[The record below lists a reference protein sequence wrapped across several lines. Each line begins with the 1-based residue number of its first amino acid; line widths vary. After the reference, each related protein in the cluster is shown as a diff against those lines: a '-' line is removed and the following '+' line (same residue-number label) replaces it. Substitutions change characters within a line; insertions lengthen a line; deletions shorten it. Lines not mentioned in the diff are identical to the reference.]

1 MVPVSNMRACGITCF
16 VALILP
22 LLTIFLLALRHRG
35 EGMVSG
41 WVLGALG
48 FFIPQMAVRTPVLQL
63 LSPALA
69 AFSQAHPLLYS
80 LGLAFTAALFE
91 LAGRLAVA
99 GVMKKRLT
107 YRRGLAAGLGH
118 GAIEAILLVGVTYV
132 IDLYCMNLIQSG
144 AFDSLVA
151 QLSQVEGVAEQME
164 AVRGSLITTPSWM
177 FLLAGLE
184 RLLTMVLHVAL
195 SLLVC
200 YSCHRGTPLR
210 GAVIC
215 LGAHTLVDS
224 VAGVSLVL
232 EQTIAYG
239 VIYGVLAVMAGLSLG
254 TIFTIRRR
262 WLAEGQGEVPVC

>member
-1 MVPVSNMRACGITCF
+1 MVPVINIFACCATCF
-16 VALILP
+16 VALVVP

-48 FFIPQMAVRTPVLQL
+48 FFIPQMAVRTPILQL
-63 LSPALA
+63 LSPALMA
-69 AFSQAHPLLYS
+69 ASQSHPLLYS

-107 YRRGLAAGLGH
+107 YRRSLAAGLGH
-118 GAIEAILLVGVTYV
+118 GAIEAILLIGVTYV
-132 IDLYCMNLIQSG
+132 INLYYIFLIQSG
-144 AFDSLVA
+144 AFDGLVA

-164 AVRGSLITTPSWM
+164 AVRQSLITTPAWL

-200 YSCHRGTPLR
+200 YSCHRGKTLR
-210 GAVIC
+210 RALIC

-232 EQTIAYG
+232 EQKIAYG
-239 VIYGVLAVMAGLSLG
+239 VIYGVLAVMAGLSIC
-254 TIFTIRRR
+254 TIITIRRR
-262 WLAEGQGEVPVC
+262 WQGEVPVC